1 MLSACKI
8 VIGLLYL
15 SQSLLHSLSLLS
27 PSPHINT
34 LINKHSLIYFNFC
47 DRYKRTNYGHCGVSL
62 LILLTCTHTKY
73 FLSPSPS
80 SSSSSSSLVCSMTLP
95 ALLLLLL
102 LDLLLRFFLLKKK
115 KISKISFFHHHR
127 QQQHNMEI
135 RINPNYTSFLK
146 DYVTTCKNTPPSQY
160 IIECTRTQH
169 LPNLDLCFQQKG

>member
-27 PSPHINT
+27 PSLHINT

-80 SSSSSSSLVCSMTLP
+80 SSSSSSLVCSMTLP

-102 LDLLLRFFLLKKK
+102 LDLLLRFFFIKKK
-115 KISKISFFHHHR
+115 NKYPKFH
-127 QQQHNMEI
+127 
-135 RINPNYTSFLK
+135 SS
-146 DYVTTCKNTPPSQY
+146 TTTVNNNT
-160 IIECTRTQH
+160 TW
-169 LPNLDLCFQQKG
+169 K